1 MCFKA
6 IGLWGR
12 VKAGFHMIAA
22 IAGKNVQQSL
32 RLYGNH
38 FLAILTI
45 TAMIWKPAYMKTA
58 QRSKSPRPLNFFGS
72 DRSDHMEPGLNE
84 TLR

>member
-1 MCFKA
+1 MGPCKGWFPYDRYDRCDR
-6 IGLWGR
+6 WQ
-12 VKAGFHMIAA
+12 
-22 IAGKNVQQSL
+22 NVQQSL

-45 TAMIWKPAYMKTA
+45 TAVIWKPAYMKTA
-58 QRSKSPRPLNFFGS
+58 QRLKSPRPLNFFGS
-72 DRSDHMEPGLNE
+72 DRSDHMEPGINE